1 MGYQLKW
8 EPLRAVE
15 FAVRATKASRRCSVL
30 MDQQKMSRAEAGRK
44 GGLSTKQRY
53 GGDHFSRIGR
63 LGGKKGGESTKRRY
77 GVEFYQRIG
86 RKGGSS

>member
-1 MGYQLKW
+1 VS
-8 EPLRAVE
+8 EVE
-15 FAVRATKASRRCSVL
+15 EGNKNG
-30 MDQQKMSRAEAGRK
+30 KMSRADAGRK

>member
-1 MGYQLKW
+1 
-8 EPLRAVE
+8 
-15 FAVRATKASRRCSVL
+15 
-30 MDQQKMSRAEAGRK
+30 MDDMNVGNGNGMSEDDQNKMSRAEAGRK

>member
-1 MGYQLKW
+1 
-8 EPLRAVE
+8 
-15 FAVRATKASRRCSVL
+15 
-30 MDQQKMSRAEAGRK
+30 MDDMKYNNGNGNANINTEARNDDADDQNKMSRAEAGRK

>member
-1 MGYQLKW
+1 VSSW
-8 EPLRAVE
+8 EVSAVDD
-15 FAVRATKASRRCSVL
+15 L
-30 MDQQKMSRAEAGRK
+30 MNNNGNGNGNAPAEDDQNKMSRAEAGRK

>member
-1 MGYQLKW
+1 MENTARENYTNGHN
-8 EPLRAVE
+8 
-15 FAVRATKASRRCSVL
+15 
-30 MDQQKMSRAEAGRK
+30 DNNKMSRAEAGRK

>member
-1 MGYQLKW
+1 MENITNGHSM
-8 EPLRAVE
+8 
-15 FAVRATKASRRCSVL
+15 TDDDG
-30 MDQQKMSRAEAGRK
+30 DQNKMSRAEAGRK

>member
-1 MGYQLKW
+1 VGAILDLL
-8 EPLRAVE
+8 PSDR
-15 FAVRATKASRRCSVL
+15 SRREVSKV
-30 MDQQKMSRAEAGRK
+30 MDQDQKMSRAEAGRK

>member
-1 MGYQLKW
+1 MGAMTNLL
-8 EPLRAVE
+8 PSDR
-15 FAVRATKASRRCSVL
+15 SRREVSKL
-30 MDQQKMSRAEAGRK
+30 MDQDQKMSRAEAGRK